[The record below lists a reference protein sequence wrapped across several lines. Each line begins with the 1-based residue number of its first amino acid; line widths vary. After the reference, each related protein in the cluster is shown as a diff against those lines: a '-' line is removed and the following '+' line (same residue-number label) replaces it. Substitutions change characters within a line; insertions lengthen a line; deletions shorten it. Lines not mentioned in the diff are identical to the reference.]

1 MLTLILGRGKSGKTT
16 ELLQAV
22 KACPAT
28 GMAERIVIVPE
39 QLSHQTE
46 RQLSQMCGDAIS
58 FTAEVLS
65 FTRLASRVF
74 SIYGGGARQS
84 LDKGGR
90 ILTARLALDSIRSQ
104 LKVFASAAGKAE
116 FLSSMVSMIDEFK
129 SYGVTP
135 QILADASRQVEGQF
149 SEKLLELSL
158 ILGSYEAVM
167 AQGTCD
173 PRDKLTLLRQ
183 KLMEEDYAKG
193 RHFFVDGFTDFSR
206 QELDIL
212 FWLIRRGESVT
223 VTLPCD
229 GLESDAALFAPGQE
243 TAQRLCR
250 MSEEAG
256 KTVQVRQTTFARN
269 LPRELT
275 YLEENLYHYQVP
287 AYDVPA
293 EAITLVIGQSRLE
306 ECRHCAAVL
315 KQAAMAGM
323 RFRDMM
329 VAAGDTSGYGP
340 MLEAVCRDSGVPLYT
355 GRKTP
360 ITAHPATAFL
370 LCALEAAAED
380 METETVTAYLRTG
393 FAGVTQDD
401 CDALENYAY
410 TWAIRGSRWQK
421 AFSEHP
427 DGYDGRFTEE
437 TAVRLR
443 ELNRIREI
451 AIGPLLRL
459 RTGLRTAGNT
469 LGQLEVVHSFLEE
482 TKLYEQVTKR
492 LETLTAQG
500 RQEEAQE
507 MAQVYNALMECLQQT
522 AGVLGKTAQSAGE
535 LLRILSLCL
544 EQYELGTIPA
554 ALDCVQF
561 GALNAVR
568 GSEPKLLYV
577 LGANE
582 GIIPKAVSGGSLLTE
597 QERSVLLNELDID
610 LAPDSEGALRRE
622 LLQLYSALTAPK
634 EKLYLSCAAAD
645 GGESLQPSF
654 IFERLKKLFPQC
666 GVAFGGVLDALT
678 ASELAE
684 LYFIAEQMGNAPLQT
699 AIFRAAEEIP
709 DLAQRIET
717 ARRAI
722 DPRQEQVSRQ
732 LSEQL
737 FGAPVALTASRLD
750 ELGNCPMSFF
760 LNYGLKAR
768 ERKQAEFDAAEF
780 GTFLHYIL
788 EKTVRELSQEQRY
801 DPLTPE
807 ESRELVESYMGPYL
821 SERMQDQENLTA
833 RQKYLY
839 GRNRQ
844 EATELLIE
852 LSREFAQSEFHP
864 CAFELQFGEGKA
876 QPALQVEGERGVGH
890 LDGMV
895 DRADLWKS
903 PQGDYLRIVDYKSGT
918 KSFDYTDLNRGVGMQ
933 LLLYLFALEKSGI
946 AQTTEHPMPA
956 GAMYFPAKRK
966 IESADGPLSREE
978 AEALRKKGSVKPS
991 GLVLADETVLEAME
1005 KDLEGNYIPVKK
1017 KKTGLGDYAV
1027 SSQQM
1032 KLLQTFIEKQMG
1044 KAVDQILEG
1053 GFSPDPYYRGRSHD
1067 PCNWCRFGDVCQKDQ
1082 KFRLE
1087 HYVQPLKAED
1097 FWKQIGGDE
1106 DA

>member
-39 QLSHQTE
+39 QLSHQME
-46 RQLSQMCGDAIS
+46 RQLAAVCGDEIS

-65 FTRLASRVF
+65 FTRLSSRVL

-84 LDKGGR
+84 LDQGGR

-104 LKVFASAAGKAE
+104 LKVFAAAAGKAE
-116 FLSSMVSMIDEFK
+116 FLQSMVSMIDEFK

-135 QILADASRQVEGQF
+135 QILADASRQVEGMFAQ
-149 SEKLLELSL
+149 KLLELSL

-173 PRDKLTLLRQ
+173 PRDKLTRLGQ

-206 QELDIL
+206 QELDVL
-212 FWLIRRGESVT
+212 SWLLRRGESVT

-229 GLESDAALFAPGQE
+229 GLESETSLFSPGRE
-243 TAQRLCR
+243 TAQRLYR
-250 MSEEAG
+250 MAQEAG
-256 KTVQVRQTTFARN
+256 KTAKVLQTTYARE
-269 LPRELT
+269 LPKELT
-275 YLEENLYHYQVP
+275 YLEENLYQYQAPVFE
-287 AYDVPA
+287 APA
-293 EAITLVIGQSRLE
+293 EAITLVSGQSRLE

-315 KQAAMAGM
+315 KQAAMDGV

-329 VAAGDTSGYGP
+329 VAAGDTGIYGP

-355 GRKTP
+355 GRKTS
-360 ITAHPATAFL
+360 ITAHPAVAFL

-393 FAGVTQDD
+393 YAGVLRDD

-410 TWAIRGSRWQK
+410 TWAISGARWQK
-421 AFSEHP
+421 EFTEHP
-427 DGYDGRFTEE
+427 DGYDGRFTED
-437 TAVRLR
+437 TVKRLQ
-443 ELNRIREI
+443 ELNRIRDV
-451 AIGPLLRL
+451 AVGPLLRL

-469 LGQLEVVHSFLEE
+469 LGQLEAVHRFLEE
-482 TKLYEQVTKR
+482 TKLYEQVTAQ
-492 LETLTAQG
+492 LEALSQQG

-507 MAQVYNALMECLQQT
+507 TAQVYNTLMECLQQI
-522 AGVLGKTAQSAGE
+522 AGVLGKTAQNAEE

-544 EQYELGTIPA
+544 TQYELGTIPA
-554 ALDCVQF
+554 TLDCVQF
-561 GALNAVR
+561 GTLDAVR

-582 GIIPKAVSGGSLLTE
+582 GAIPKAVSGGSLLTE
-597 QERSVLLNELDID
+597 QERGVLLKELNID

-622 LLQLYSALTAPK
+622 FLQIYSALTAPRQR
-634 EKLYLSCAAAD
+634 LYLSYAAAD
-645 GGESLQPSF
+645 SGEELQPSF
-654 IFERLKKLFPQC
+654 LLERLRKLFPKC
-666 GVAFGGVLDALT
+666 REETGGVQDALT
-678 ASELAE
+678 AAELAE
-684 LYFIAEQMGNAPLQT
+684 LYFTAEQSGNGPLQT
-699 AIFRAAEEIP
+699 AIARTAEETP
-709 DLAQRIET
+709 ELSQRIET
-717 ARRAI
+717 AKSAVA
-722 DPRQEQVSRQ
+722 DRQEQVSRQ

-760 LNYGLKAR
+760 LNYGLKAK

-788 EKTVRELSQEQRY
+788 EKTVRDLSDREQY
-801 DPLTPE
+801 APLTLE
-807 ESRELVESYMGPYL
+807 ESRELVETYMEPYL
-821 SERMQDQENLTA
+821 SERMQEQENLSA

-839 GRNRQ
+839 DRNRQ
-844 EATELLIE
+844 EATELLTE
-852 LSREFAQSEFHP
+852 LSQEFSQSEFHP
-864 CAFELQFGEGKA
+864 CAFELQFGNGKE
-876 QPALQVEGERGVGH
+876 QPALQVDGRQGTGY

-895 DRADLWKS
+895 DRADLWKG

-918 KSFDYTDLNRGVGMQ
+918 KSFDYTDLYGGVGMQ

-946 AQTTEHPMPA
+946 SQTTEHPVPA
-956 GAMYFPAKRK
+956 GALYFPAKRK
-966 IESADGPLSREE
+966 IESADGPLSPEE
-978 AEALRKKGSVKPS
+978 ADALRKKERAKPT
-991 GLVLADETVLEAME
+991 GLVLADEIVLEAME
-1005 KDLEGNYIPVKK
+1005 KDLEGQYIPVKK
-1017 KKTGLGDYAV
+1017 KKSGLGDYAI
-1027 SSQQM
+1027 SSEQM
-1032 KLLQTFIEKQMG
+1032 KLLQKFVEKRMG
-1044 KAVDQILEG
+1044 DAVDQILDG
-1053 GFSPDPYYRGRSHD
+1053 VFSPKPFYRGRKHD
-1067 PCNWCRFGDVCQKDQ
+1067 PCSWCRFGDVCQKDV
-1082 KFRLE
+1082 KFRQM
-1087 HYVQPLKAED
+1087 HYKKPVKAEE
-1097 FWKQIGGDE
+1097 FWERIGGEE
-1106 DA
+1106 DV